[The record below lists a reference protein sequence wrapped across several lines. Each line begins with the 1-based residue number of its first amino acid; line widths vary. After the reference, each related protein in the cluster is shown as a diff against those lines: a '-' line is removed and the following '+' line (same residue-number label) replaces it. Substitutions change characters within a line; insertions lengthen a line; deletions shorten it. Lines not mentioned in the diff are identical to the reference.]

1 MTDASPSHTRR
12 DFLSAIG
19 AMSAMRLVDDER
31 WKTIAAYGTDTHA
44 MRVARGLAA
53 PGDFL
58 FAPELVYLQTG
69 SLGPTPRPV
78 MERTIA
84 AWKEL
89 ERNPS
94 FYGYGA
100 QEHAMD
106 DVRASAA
113 RFLGC
118 RTEEIVLTRCTT
130 DGMNQVAQGLTFAAG
145 DRVLTTDQEHP
156 GGRHCWDYVA
166 RRYGVAIDV
175 VSIPPGENDAPA
187 IVDRFARA
195 ITPRTRVLSFSHLL
209 SSTGLRM
216 PVAQLSAL
224 ARAHGSLAIVD
235 GAQAVGGIA
244 VDVKALGCHAY
255 ATSGHKWLLGPKGT
269 GLLYLSEELGDR
281 VDLVSAAPNHAAY
294 GDGTG
299 VTSIPSVLGLGAA
312 VEYVTGIGME
322 RIETHNLGL
331 RNHLFAALQ
340 DVPKVRVMSA
350 PAGPLASGLVTFT
363 LPAERESRAFQ
374 LTMREKH
381 NVELK
386 MVPKNW
392 LNGIRVSTHLFNTEQ
407 DVDRLIAALK
417 RELA

>member
-1 MTDASPSHTRR
+1 MTDASSSHSRR
-12 DFLSAIG
+12 EFLSAIG
-19 AMSAMRLVDDER
+19 AVSALGLVSFDGWPTTNATATR
-31 WKTIAAYGTDTHA
+31 SIP
-44 MRVARGLAA
+44 VPRGLAA
-53 PGDFL
+53 SNDFL

-89 ERNPS
+89 ELNPS
-94 FYGYGA
+94 AYGYGT
-100 QEHAMD
+100 QERAMDD

-118 RTEEIVLTRCTT
+118 KTSELVLTRCTT
-130 DGMNQVAQGLTFAAG
+130 DGMNTVAQGLTFAAG

-156 GGRHCWDYVA
+156 GGRHCWDFVA
-166 RRYGVAIDV
+166 RRYGAVIDV
-175 VSIPPGENDAPA
+175 VAIPPGENDANA
-187 IVDRFARA
+187 IVDRFAKA

-216 PVAQLSAL
+216 PVAELSAL
-224 ARAHGSLAIVD
+224 ARAHGCIAVVD
-235 GAQAVGGIA
+235 GAQAVGG
-244 VDVKALGCHAY
+244 VPVNVKVLGCHAY

-269 GLLYLSEELGDR
+269 GMLYLSEELGDR
-281 VDLVSAAPNHAAY
+281 VDAVSFAPNHAAY

-312 VEYVTGIGME
+312 IEYVSAIGIE
-322 RIETHNLGL
+322 RIQVHNLGL
-331 RNHLFAALQ
+331 RSRVFTALQ
-340 DVPKVRVMSA
+340 EVPRIRVVSA
-350 PAGPLASGLVTFT
+350 DTGPLASGLVTFE
-363 LPAERESRAFQ
+363 LPADRESRAFQ
-374 LTMREKH
+374 VMMREKH

-392 LNGIRVSTHLFNTEQ
+392 MNGIRVSTHLFNTPQ
-407 DVDRLIAALK
+407 DVDSLIIALK
-417 RELA
+417 TELA

>member
-1 MTDASPSHTRR
+1 MADPSHTRR

-19 AMSAMRLVDDER
+19 AMSAMRLVADER
-31 WKTIAAYGTDTHA
+31 WKSITAYETDPHSTR
-44 MRVARGLAA
+44 MGRGLAA
-53 PGDFL
+53 PEDFL

-89 ERNPS
+89 ELNPS

-106 DVRASAA
+106 DVRATAA
-113 RFLGC
+113 RFLGA
-118 RTEEIVLTRCTT
+118 RTEEIVVTRCTT
-130 DGMNQVAQGLTFAAG
+130 DGMNMVAQGLTFAAG

-166 RRYGVAIDV
+166 RRFGVALDV
-175 VSIPPGENDAPA
+175 VAIPPGENDAQA
-187 IVDRFARA
+187 IVDRFAKA

-216 PVAQLSAL
+216 PVPELSAL
-224 ARAHGSLAIVD
+224 ARARGCLAIVD
-235 GAQAVGGIA
+235 GAQSVGGVG

-281 VDLVSAAPNHAAY
+281 LDIVSTAPNHAAY

-312 VEYVTGIGME
+312 VEYVTTIGMD
-322 RIETHNLGL
+322 RIEAHDLAL
-331 RNHLFAALQ
+331 RNRLFAALQ
-340 DVPKVRVMSA
+340 EVPTIRVVSA
-350 PAGPLASGLVTFT
+350 PAGPLASGLVTFM
-363 LPAERESRAFQ
+363 LPTERESRAFQ
-374 LTMREKH
+374 EMMRTKH
-381 NVELK
+381 DVELK
-386 MVPKNW
+386 MVPKVW
-392 LNGIRVSTHLFNTEQ
+392 MNGIRVSTHLFNTDD

-417 RELA
+417 SELGR

>member
-1 MTDASPSHTRR
+1 
-12 DFLSAIG
+12 
-19 AMSAMRLVDDER
+19 
-31 WKTIAAYGTDTHA
+31 
-44 MRVARGLAA
+44 LAA
-53 PGDFL
+53 PDDFL

-69 SLGPTPRPV
+69 SLGPTPKPV

-84 AWKEL
+84 AWREL
-89 ERNPS
+89 ELNPS

-100 QEHAMD
+100 HEHAMD

-118 RTEEIVLTRCTT
+118 KADEIVLTRCTT

-145 DRVLTTDQEHP
+145 DRALTTDQEHP

-175 VSIPPGENDAPA
+175 VAIPPGENDTEA
-187 IVDRFARA
+187 IVDRFAKA

-224 ARAHGSLAIVD
+224 ARSRGCLAIVD
-235 GAQAVGGIA
+235 GAQAVGAIP

-269 GLLYLSEELGDR
+269 GLLHLSEELGDR
-281 VDLVSAAPNHAAY
+281 VDVVSIAANHAAY
-294 GDGTG
+294 GDATG

-312 VEYVTGIGME
+312 VEYVSAIGMD
-322 RIETHNLGL
+322 RIEAHDLAL
-331 RNHLFAALQ
+331 RNRLFAALQ
-340 DVPKVRVMSA
+340 EVPKIRVVSA

-363 LPAERESRAFQ
+363 LPAEHESRAFQ
-374 LTMREKH
+374 QMMRTKH
-381 NVELK
+381 DVELK